1 MGNPTDRRCFMSS
14 IALAGAG
21 LLIGG
26 CSRRTTP
33 TSLAESRREGEAP
46 EELVT
51 PGEDLMRE
59 HGLLE
64 RVLLIYEEADR
75 RTRAG
80 QSALPIIAASAEIIR
95 TFIEAYH
102 EKLEEEYVFP
112 VFEKAKRGVALMS
125 TLRAQHVAGRKLT
138 SQITDLTRS
147 PGPQSS
153 NQLSPLIH
161 EFIRMYR
168 PHAAREETVVFREF
182 TELLDP
188 SSYANLG
195 DQFEEREHKLFGENG
210 FENMVNKVAA
220 LEQQLAI
227 YDLSQ
232 FTPR

>member
-1 MGNPTDRRCFMSS
+1 
-14 IALAGAG
+14 
-21 LLIGG
+21 
-26 CSRRTTP
+26 
-33 TSLAESRREGEAP
+33 
-46 EELVT
+46 
-51 PGEDLMRE
+51 
-59 HGLLE
+59 
-64 RVLLIYEEADR
+64 
-75 RTRAG
+75 
-80 QSALPIIAASAEIIR
+80 
-95 TFIEAYH
+95 
-102 EKLEEEYVFP
+102 
-112 VFEKAKRGVALMS
+112 MS

-195 DQFEEREHKLFGENG
+195 DQFEEREQKLFGEKG